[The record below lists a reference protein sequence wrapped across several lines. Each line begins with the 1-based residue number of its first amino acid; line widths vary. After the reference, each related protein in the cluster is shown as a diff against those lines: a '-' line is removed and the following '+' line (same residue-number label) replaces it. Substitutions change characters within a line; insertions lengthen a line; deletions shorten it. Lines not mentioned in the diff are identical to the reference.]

1 MSILRSIGNRFRRED
16 HDLFEAGAHDQRG
29 SPAAWKQ
36 SSGHTPAHAVGLPG
50 GFMGG
55 RIIQEALHHHHH
67 HNNNS
72 EDMPDLYFE
81 DLKLGETVRALE
93 DVRRT
98 LGEIAETVNDH
109 KDMLCAAAG
118 SQRAMGQLLVE
129 AVEPRGT
136 EQDLSTSGSQLHKGQ
151 QQFPNNGYTD
161 LDSHLRQAPPAGG
174 DENQDDTTVGKFL
187 SLEAIAA
194 QKSLGHSFVTQSG
207 SMIKLATA
215 FSNPINELHS
225 SFEERYSRKIV
236 PLRRRYMDQ
245 KGQYL
250 KYKRY
255 ADAAE
260 DDEKRSYY
268 DALAQAAKPVWIR
281 TSKELRT
288 EAHVMTEVTSRNI
301 AKWSKSLALQH
312 ERGLAVAASNFSDAF
327 LRAKGK

>member
-1 MSILRSIGNRFRRED
+1 
-16 HDLFEAGAHDQRG
+16 
-29 SPAAWKQ
+29 
-36 SSGHTPAHAVGLPG
+36 
-50 GFMGG
+50 MGG
-55 RIIQEALHHHHH
+55 RMAVLHHG
-67 HNNNS
+67 NID
-72 EDMPDLYFE
+72 DMPDLYHE
-81 DLKLGETVRALE
+81 DRQLGETVQALE
-93 DVRRT
+93 EVRQT
-98 LGEIAETVNDH
+98 LREITEAVNEH

-118 SQRAMGQLLVE
+118 TQRAMGELLVE
-129 AVEPRGT
+129 AVEPREI
-136 EQDLSTSGSQLHKGQ
+136 EQDMTSDGNYHQASRGD
-151 QQFPNNGYTD
+151 GYTD
-161 LDSHLRQAPPAGG
+161 LDSGLRDNPEGN
-174 DENQDDTTVGKFL
+174 ENEDDTPVGKFL
-187 SLEAIAA
+187 SLEAIGA
-194 QKSLGHSFVTQSG
+194 QKSLGHSFVAQSG

-225 SFEERYSRKIV
+225 SFEERYTRKIV

-255 ADAAE
+255 SEAAE

-312 ERGLAVAASNFSDAF
+312 ERSLAIAATNFADAF
-327 LRAKGK
+327 RRAKGK